1 VTAIGSAP
9 INAGKGVLHGVANV
23 FKRGKDNNEIH
34 SLVDPSAQPE
44 PKAGAPGTQMSQPAG
59 EHSEVPVVS
68 SSAANGTSPEGTL
81 KVLVLDA
88 KDLIGGSDVKPYAVL
103 RIGEKEHK
111 TKHAGKTVA
120 PEWNETL
127 DFPVGPSTPKLHV
140 TIFDHKTLGKDKLL
154 GEAEVD
160 IWQHIQSV
168 SNSAADVAVEI
179 TNGHGIIRL
188 RLTFSAEPTGPK
200 SGVSSSDQ
208 SGAGTLTSPSRFSL
222 RGRRPGLEKE
232 E

>member
-1 VTAIGSAP
+1 MVRLFVSALSC
-9 INAGKGVLHGVANV
+9 LH
-23 FKRGKDNNEIH
+23 F
-34 SLVDPSAQPE
+34 
-44 PKAGAPGTQMSQPAG
+44 
-59 EHSEVPVVS
+59 VP
-68 SSAANGTSPEGTL
+68 
-81 KVLVLDA
+81 
-88 KDLIGGSDVKPYAVL
+88 
-103 RIGEKEHK
+103 R
-111 TKHAGKTVA
+111 
-120 PEWNETL
+120 NETF

-160 IWQHIQSV
+160 VRNLSHHSLPVFGSGRFQIWQHIQSV

-188 RLTFSAEPTGPK
+188 RLTFSAEHTGHKP
-200 SGVSSSDQ
+200 SVSFVDQ
-208 SGAGTLTSPSRFSL
+208 SSGGTLTSPSRFSL